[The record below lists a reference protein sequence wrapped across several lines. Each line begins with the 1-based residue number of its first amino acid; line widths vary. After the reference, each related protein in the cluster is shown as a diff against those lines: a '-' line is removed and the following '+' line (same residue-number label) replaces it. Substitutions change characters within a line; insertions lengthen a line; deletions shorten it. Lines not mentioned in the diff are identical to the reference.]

1 MQNKLINLFKRNARF
16 GLKYALIL
24 AVIPASALLWR
35 LQKAQVLELAKVR
48 EERRLVGQLPEF
60 EKQIQRIKLQDL
72 SQEPRGSEK
81 ITKKDLAIKG
91 VFMKDNLC
99 SVLIGDTFYQ
109 KGDTFGD
116 FQILELNLNYI
127 VIQDKNTKQSE
138 KLYFSD

>member
-1 MQNKLINLFKRNARF
+1 
-16 GLKYALIL
+16 LKSALIL
-24 AVIPASALLWR
+24 AIIPASALLWR

-81 ITKKDLAIKG
+81 ITKKDLAIQG

-116 FQILELNLNYI
+116 FHILELNLDYI

>member
-16 GLKYALIL
+16 GLKYTLIL
-24 AVIPASALLWR
+24 TIIPASALLWR

-72 SQEPRGSEK
+72 SQEAEESQK

-91 VFMKDNLC
+91 VFMQGNLC

-116 FQILELNLNYI
+116 FRILELNLDYI